1 MLDWSKWYVLWADE
15 RAVAKTHAESNY
27 KMTKEGLLSK
37 VHKLFISS
45 ISVLDY
51 QRNTI
56 SNSNSNS
63 NNNEPLV
70 PNKAWLL

>member
-37 VHKLFISS
+37 VHGLFISNIS
-45 ISVLDY
+45 IWIV
-51 QRNTI
+51 QKNQV
-56 SNSNSNS
+56 SNC
-63 NNNEPLV
+63 
-70 PNKAWLL
+70 NKRVVI